1 MPSIAKPSKKADI
14 KSKKLSSKGKAPAI
28 SVEPP
33 QPVAEDSDEQSGDDD
48 SGVDE
53 EGMKKLMKALGDD
66 GLDDYE
72 QAQLIAL
79 MGDEEEEEVDEEDGS
94 ESDDGEGDQSRDTE
108 AGIEEG
114 SSDGSEDEEDDLD
127 DAEEEEVALDGVES
141 VDEDAVPRQKIEI
154 DNKVSS
160 STAFHKQGLTCI
172 GIDCSRANS

>member
-79 MGDEEEEEVDEEDGS
+79 MGDEEEEEVDEED
-94 ESDDGEGDQSRDTE
+94 EREPCLQPPPSDFYEGDIFVSPGAPSEANSSPVRVKKHKSVPKALENHENEDDRYASFTSLMIVGYSKRSSQLSAR
-108 AGIEEG
+108 AGI
-114 SSDGSEDEEDDLD
+114 
-127 DAEEEEVALDGVES
+127 
-141 VDEDAVPRQKIEI
+141 R
-154 DNKVSS
+154 
-160 STAFHKQGLTCI
+160 
-172 GIDCSRANS
+172 